1 MRIKFMQNYAN
12 FPGVLECNAL
22 KVFEFFI
29 ATRFFRMKFYLFYM
43 NIVSVGLLDPVVT
56 FCSAL

>member
-1 MRIKFMQNYAN
+1 MQNYAN

-29 ATRFFRMKFYLFYM
+29 ATRFFRMKFYFFYM
-43 NIVSVGLLDPVVT
+43 NIVSVGLLVPVVT
-56 FCSAL
+56 LVLFK